1 MKIKSRDFVHKLE
14 IINDSILNKL
24 YSNDK
29 KIHKNIYCN
38 EDYFNKRLFTND
50 NSSEINFIHKNPI
63 DNIEKSKYNVNK
75 VCQRKNNIYA
85 SSNPNLLLPIYNS
98 SKINNNKGEKNKINS
113 YKNYSKLI
121 SKERHKSN
129 NYLPIISSNSNIS
142 KNLVD
147 ITTPNKNIE
156 KDLKKNI
163 NSLKK
168 TFNKIIDLKKKN
180 NNNNMYNNNNQ
191 NKNDDSNILSKKNNE
206 LFNIKN
212 NNINNNIFTSN
223 ISINNKKP
231 IIIKKN
237 TYEDKLN
244 YDNDISFIE
253 EITDL
258 LKTVDEKNKDNI
270 DKNILNE
277 NSSNETEKSSK
288 IKPDLNQIKIM
299 SYELRPITSYGNIDV
314 RNNNLKKKNEIL
326 K

>member
-1 MKIKSRDFVHKLE
+1 
-14 IINDSILNKL
+14 
-24 YSNDK
+24 
-29 KIHKNIYCN
+29 
-38 EDYFNKRLFTND
+38 
-50 NSSEINFIHKNPI
+50 
-63 DNIEKSKYNVNK
+63 
-75 VCQRKNNIYA
+75 
-85 SSNPNLLLPIYNS
+85 
-98 SKINNNKGEKNKINS
+98 
-113 YKNYSKLI
+113 
-121 SKERHKSN
+121 
-129 NYLPIISSNSNIS
+129 
-142 KNLVD
+142 
-147 ITTPNKNIE
+147 
-156 KDLKKNI
+156 
-163 NSLKK
+163 
-168 TFNKIIDLKKKN
+168 
-180 NNNNMYNNNNQ
+180 MYNNNNQ

-258 LKTVDEKNKDNI
+258 LKTVDEKKKDNI